1 MKSVSPWRVLL
12 PVAVGTALSL
22 AGDSSLYA
30 VLPTNTMEA
39 GVAVTS
45 VGVILSANRFIRL
58 ALNGPAGIAYDRW
71 RRRPLFVSALFIGAL
86 STAIYGFTQGFWPL
100 LLGRLLWGLA
110 WSGIWV
116 GGNTIVLDITRDDTR
131 GRWVGRYQL
140 AFFLGTSGG
149 AMLGGILTDWL
160 GYHSAMIVNATLT
173 LLGAITALLL
183 LPETRG
189 MREMEDTTGESST
202 PASRVPEQ
210 ARAAEFASATALYA
224 ANRLAVAGILSST
237 FGLFLL
243 GQLGEQA
250 RIAGYTLGI
259 ATLTGMG
266 LGLSR
271 LISMAAAPY
280 LGSLSD
286 RASSRWRVAASGL
299 VPGVAGFS
307 LLSLGLPL
315 ATAFS
320 VPLTAITAG
329 SNQSLATALVGDL
342 GNSGWQSRRLGL
354 LYTVGDLASA
364 VGPPLAYTLIPG
376 IGIRNV
382 YLLVALVLCAMLLVT
397 LWRAGLA
404 RQRWAMAGGED

>member
-1 MKSVSPWRVLL
+1 M
-12 PVAVGTALSL
+12 
-22 AGDSSLYA
+22 
-30 VLPTNTMEA
+30 
-39 GVAVTS
+39 TS

-71 RRRPLFVSALFIGAL
+71 QRRPLFVSALFIGAL

-131 GRWVGRYQL
+131 GRWVGLYQL
-140 AFFLGTSGG
+140 AFFSGTSGG

-160 GYHSAMIVNATLT
+160 GYHTTMIVNASLT
-173 LLGAITALLL
+173 LLGALTALVL

-189 MREMEDTTGESST
+189 MRENQDSPEESSA
-202 PASRVPEQ
+202 PAARVPERS
-210 ARAAEFASATALYA
+210 RAAEFASATALYA
-224 ANRLAVAGILSST
+224 ANRIAVAGVLSST

-243 GQLGEQA
+243 EMLGERT

-259 ATLTGMG
+259 ATLTGLG

-271 LISMAAAPY
+271 LISMVAAPY
-280 LGSLSD
+280 LGGVSD
-286 RASSRWRVAASGL
+286 RASSRWQVVAGGL
-299 VPGVAGFS
+299 VPGIAGFG

-315 ATAFS
+315 PAIFS
-320 VPLTAITAG
+320 VPLTAVTAG

-342 GNSGWQSRRLGL
+342 GNSNWQSRRLGL

-364 VGPPLAYTLIPG
+364 VGPPLAYALIPG
-376 IGIRNV
+376 IGIKNV
-382 YLLVALVLCAMLLVT
+382 YLLVALMLGAILLVA
-397 LWRAGLA
+397 LWRAGEA
-404 RQRWAMAGGED
+404 RQRLAAAGGGD

>member
-1 MKSVSPWRVLL
+1 
-12 PVAVGTALSL
+12 L

-30 VLPTNTMEA
+30 VLPTNTVTA

-45 VGVILSANRFIRL
+45 VGVLLSANRFIRL
-58 ALNGPAGIAYDRW
+58 VLNGPAGIAYDRW
-71 RRRPLFVSALFIGAL
+71 RRRPLFVSALFIGAI
-86 STAIYGFTQGFWPL
+86 STALYGLTQGFWPL
-100 LLGRLLWGLA
+100 FVGRLLWGLA

-116 GGNTIVLDITRDDTR
+116 GGNTIVLDITREDTR
-131 GRWVGRYQL
+131 GRWVGLYQL

-160 GYHSAMIVNATLT
+160 GYHNAMIINASLT
-173 LLGAITALLL
+173 LAGAIVALIL

-189 MREMEDTTGESST
+189 LREQGDTLGQN
-202 PASRVPEQ
+202 AAQGLQVPDQ
-210 ARAAEFASATALYA
+210 ARTAEFASATALYA
-224 ANRLAVAGILSST
+224 ANRIALAGILSST

-243 GQLGEQA
+243 ELLGEQT

-259 ATLTGMG
+259 ATLTGLG

-280 LGSLSD
+280 LGGLSD
-286 RASSRWRVAASGL
+286 RASSRWRVAAGGL
-299 VPGVAGFS
+299 VPGVAGFG

-329 SNQSLATALVGDL
+329 SNQSLATAVIGDL
-342 GNSGWQSRRLGL
+342 GNSDWQSRRLGL

-364 VGPPLAYTLIPG
+364 VGPPLAYGLIPW
-376 IGIRNV
+376 IGLRAV
-382 YLLVALVLCAMLLVT
+382 YLMVAVLLGLVLLVT
-397 LWRAGLA
+397 LWRAAEA
-404 RQRWAMAGGED
+404 RRRLVQAEVRD